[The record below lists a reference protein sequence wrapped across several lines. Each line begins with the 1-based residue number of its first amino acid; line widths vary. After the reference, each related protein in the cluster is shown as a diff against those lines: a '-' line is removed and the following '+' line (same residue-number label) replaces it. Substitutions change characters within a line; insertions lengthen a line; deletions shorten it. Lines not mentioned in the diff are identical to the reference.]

1 MSIPLTSN
9 SQLKTLYLNS
19 QLGTKTNNIYNFE
32 FATPII
38 CPLNQQIIISVAEFS
53 VPNVFPLFNS
63 SNNVIATS
71 ESGNGFTLTI
81 PDTIRN
87 PVDFAAY
94 WNGNKP
100 VNYTATLVYNKQTF
114 KFTFFS
120 SFPMSITTDTTCGR
134 IIGLEYINNVVQL
147 SIGSTV
153 NPTWNLEL
161 PSTVNFRPT
170 DQIFIK
176 TEELTLNNVNSFGTI
191 TNTLARVP
199 VNAQPGSIIFYRPVE
214 LNRFIIPKKTIQT
227 LKVGLVDA
235 LQKPLDIGSQ
245 SFQLLLKVEFI
256 YPFDEETPYDKG
268 SIPYFMKNE
277 LRLPDEA
284 EEEEEQPFGV

>member
-1 MSIPLTSN
+1 MSISLNSN

-19 QLGTKTNNIYNFE
+19 QLGRKTNNIYNFE

-38 CPLNQQIIISVAEFS
+38 CPLNQQIIISVSEFS
-53 VPNVFPLFNS
+53 VPYVFPLFNS

-71 ESGNGFTLTI
+71 ESGTPYTLTI

-100 VNYTATLVYNKQTF
+100 VGYTSTLVYNKQTF

-120 SFPMSITTDTTCGR
+120 TFPLSITTDTTCGR

-147 SIGSTV
+147 SIGSVV
-153 NPTWNLEL
+153 NPTWHLEL
-161 PSTVNFRPT
+161 PSTINFRPT

-176 TEELTLNNVNSFGTI
+176 SEELTLNNVNSFGTI

-214 LNRFIIPKKTIQT
+214 LNKFIIPKKTIQT
-227 LKVGLVDA
+227 LKIGLTDA

-245 SFQLLLKVEFI
+245 AFQLLLKVEFM
-256 YPFDEETPYDKG
+256 YPLDDETPYDKG

-277 LRLPDEA
+277 LRLPDES
-284 EEEEEQPFGV
+284 EEEEEVPFGV

>member
-1 MSIPLTSN
+1 MSIPLNSN

-38 CPLNQQIIISVAEFS
+38 CPLNQQIIISVSEFS
-53 VPNVFPLFNS
+53 VPYVFPLFNS

-71 ESGNGFTLTI
+71 ESGFGFILTI

-100 VNYTATLVYNKQTF
+100 AGYTATLVYNKQTF

-120 SFPMSITTDTTCGR
+120 MFPMSITTDTTCGR

-153 NPTWNLEL
+153 NPTWHLEL
-161 PSTVNFRPT
+161 PSTINFRPT

-199 VNAQPGSIIFYRPVE
+199 VNTMPGSIIFYRPTE

-245 SFQLLLKVEFI
+245 SFQLLLKVEFM
-256 YPFDEETPYDKG
+256 YPLEEETPYDKG
-268 SIPYFMKNE
+268 SIPYFIKNE
-277 LRLPDEA
+277 LRLPDE
-284 EEEEEQPFGV
+284 EEEEERPIGV

>member
-1 MSIPLTSN
+1 MSIPLNSN

-19 QLGTKTNNIYNFE
+19 QLATKTNNIYNFE

-38 CPLNQQIIISVAEFS
+38 CPLNMQTIISVAEFN

-71 ESGNGFTLTI
+71 ESGTPYTLTI

-87 PVDFAAY
+87 PIDFAAY

-100 VNYTATLVYNKQTF
+100 VGYTATLVYNKQTF

-120 SFPMSITTDTTCGR
+120 TFPLSITTATTCGR

-147 SIGSTV
+147 SIGSTI
-153 NPTWNLEL
+153 NPTWHLEL
-161 PSTVNFRPT
+161 PSTINFRPT

-176 TEELTLNNVNSFGTI
+176 TEELTLNNVNSFGII

-199 VNAQPGSIIFYRPVE
+199 VNTQPGSVIFYRPVE

-245 SFQLLLKVEFI
+245 AFQLLLKVEFM
-256 YPFDEETPYDKG
+256 YPLDDETPHDKG
-268 SIPYFMKNE
+268 SIPYFIKNE
-277 LRLPDEA
+277 LRLPDE
-284 EEEEEQPFGV
+284 EEEEERPIGV

>member
-1 MSIPLTSN
+1 MSIPLNSN

-19 QLGTKTNNIYNFE
+19 QLATKTNNIYNFE
-32 FATPII
+32 FATPIS
-38 CPLNQQIIISVAEFS
+38 CPLNMQTIISVAEFN
-53 VPNVFPLFNS
+53 VPNIFPLFNS

-71 ESGNGFTLTI
+71 ESGTPYTLTI
-81 PDTIRN
+81 PDNIRN

-100 VNYTATLVYNKQTF
+100 AAYTATLVYNKQTF

-120 SFPMSITTDTTCGR
+120 TFPMSITTDTTCGR

-147 SIGSTV
+147 SIGSTI

-161 PSTVNFRPT
+161 PSTINFRPT

-199 VNAQPGSIIFYRPVE
+199 VNAQPGSIIFYRPTE

-245 SFQLLLKVEFI
+245 AFQLLLKVEFM
-256 YPFDEETPYDKG
+256 YPLDDDTPYDKG
-268 SIPYFMKNE
+268 SIPYFIKNE
-277 LRLPDEA
+277 LRLPDE
-284 EEEEEQPFGV
+284 EEEVEEQPFGV

>member
-1 MSIPLTSN
+1 MSIQLNSN
-9 SQLKTLYLNS
+9 SQLRTLYLNS
-19 QLGTKTNNIYNFE
+19 QLGTKINNTYNFD
-32 FATPII
+32 FATPISV
-38 CPLNQQIIISVAEFS
+38 PLNMLGIISVSEFS
-53 VPNVFPLFNS
+53 VPNVFPLFTS

-71 ESGNGFTLTI
+71 ESGFGFTLTI

-100 VNYTATLVYNKQTF
+100 LGYTATLVYNKNTF

-120 SFPMSITTDTTCGR
+120 MFPMSITTDTTCGR

-147 SIGSTV
+147 SIGSTI

-176 TEELTLNNVNSFGTI
+176 SEELTLNNVNSFGTI

-199 VNAQPGSIIFYRPVE
+199 VNANPGSIIFYRPVE
-214 LNRFIIPKKTIQT
+214 LNRFIIQKKHIQN
-227 LKVGLVDA
+227 LKVSLVDA
-235 LQKPLDIGSQ
+235 LQNPLDIGSQ
-245 SFQLLLKVEFI
+245 SFQLLLKVEFM
-256 YPFDEETPYDKG
+256 YPLVEDTPYDKG

-277 LRLPDEA
+277 LRLPDE
-284 EEEEEQPFGV
+284 EEEEEEAFGV

>member
-71 ESGNGFTLTI
+71 ESGTPYTLTI

-87 PVDFAAY
+87 PIDFAAY

-100 VNYTATLVYNKQTF
+100 VGYTATLVYNKQTF

-120 SFPMSITTDTTCGR
+120 TFPLSITTDTTCGR

-147 SIGSTV
+147 SIGSTI

-256 YPFDEETPYDKG
+256 YPFDDETPYDKG

>member
-1 MSIPLTSN
+1 MSIPLNSN

-19 QLGTKTNNIYNFE
+19 QLATKTNNIYNFE

-38 CPLNQQIIISVAEFS
+38 VPLNQQAIISVAEFS
-53 VPNVFPLFNS
+53 VPYVFPLFNS

-71 ESGNGFTLTI
+71 ESGFGFILTI
-81 PDTIRN
+81 PDNIRN
-87 PVDFAAY
+87 PIDFAAY
-94 WNGNKP
+94 WNSNKP
-100 VNYTATLVYNKQTF
+100 LNYTATLVYNKQTF

-120 SFPMSITTDTTCGR
+120 MFPMSITTDTTCGR
-134 IIGLEYINNVVQL
+134 IIGLEYINNEVVL
-147 SIGSTV
+147 SIGSTI
-153 NPTWNLEL
+153 NPTWHLEL
-161 PSTVNFRPT
+161 PSTINFRPT

-199 VNAQPGSIIFYRPVE
+199 VNTMPGSIIFYRPTE

-245 SFQLLLKVEFI
+245 SFQLLLKVEFM
-256 YPFDEETPYDKG
+256 YPLEEETPYDKG
-268 SIPYFMKNE
+268 SIPYFIKNE
-277 LRLPDEA
+277 LRLPDE
-284 EEEEEQPFGV
+284 EEEEERPIGV

>member
-1 MSIPLTSN
+1 MSIPLNSN

-38 CPLNQQIIISVAEFS
+38 CPLNMQTIISVSEFS
-53 VPNVFPLFNS
+53 VPYVFPLFNS

-71 ESGNGFTLTI
+71 ESGTPYTLTI
-81 PDTIRN
+81 PDNIRN
-87 PVDFAAY
+87 PIDFAAY

-100 VNYTATLVYNKQTF
+100 AGYTATLVYNKQNF

-120 SFPMSITTDTTCGR
+120 TFPMSITTDTTCGR

-147 SIGSTV
+147 SIGSTTS
-153 NPTWNLEL
+153 PTWHLEL

-176 TEELTLNNVNSFGTI
+176 TDELTLNNVNSFGII

-199 VNAQPGSIIFYRPVE
+199 VNAQPGSVIFYRPVE
-214 LNRFIIPKKTIQT
+214 LNRFIIQKKNIQN
-227 LKVGLVDA
+227 LKVSLVDA
-235 LQKPLDIGSQ
+235 LQNPLDIGSQ
-245 SFQLLLKVEFI
+245 SFQLLLKVEFM
-256 YPFDEETPYDKG
+256 YPIDDDVPYDKG

-277 LRLPDEA
+277 LRLPDEE

>member
-1 MSIPLTSN
+1 MSIPLNSN

-19 QLGTKTNNIYNFE
+19 QLATKTNNIYNFE

-38 CPLNQQIIISVAEFS
+38 CPLNMQTIISVAEFN

-71 ESGNGFTLTI
+71 ESGNGFILTI
-81 PDTIRN
+81 PNSIRN

-120 SFPMSITTDTTCGR
+120 MFPMSITTDTTCGR

-161 PSTVNFRPT
+161 PSTINFRPT

-245 SFQLLLKVEFI
+245 AFQLLLKVEFM
-256 YPFDEETPYDKG
+256 YPLDDEVPYDKG

-277 LRLPDEA
+277 LRLPDEP